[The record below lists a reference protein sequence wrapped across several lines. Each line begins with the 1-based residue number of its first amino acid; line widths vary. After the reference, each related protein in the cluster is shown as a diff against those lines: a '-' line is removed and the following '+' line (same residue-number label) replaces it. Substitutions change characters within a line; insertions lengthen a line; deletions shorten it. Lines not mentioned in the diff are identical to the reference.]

1 MGRGLK
7 GRLAV
12 QGTVG
17 ANGSHAARVLDQ
29 GNRKAVDQPVS
40 ELHLFRGAG
49 GVGLDGEG
57 VERGPSGGA
66 EDPVGG
72 DGDGKYGLVDL
83 RVVGS
88 LLSLGGADDGVDDFV
103 GGKAAEHADVL
114 DNGVNGAV
122 VDVVPG

>member
-1 MGRGLK
+1 MSHAPKVSEKLKGVGRGLK

-66 EDPVGG
+66 EDPVA
-72 DGDGKYGLVDL
+72 VM
-83 RVVGS
+83 VTGS
-88 LLSLGGADDGVDDFV
+88 TDWWTFA
-103 GGKAAEHADVL
+103 
-114 DNGVNGAV
+114 
-122 VDVVPG
+122 